1 MRDSRATNQQTPV
14 NRRDF
19 VRAAGALAAAL
30 SLEGLAQTA
39 RADDRRSDGRRSDD
53 RRDDSSRVQDFIRE
67 VKGARLFDLSPVWD
81 ENSPIASV
89 NPPFSM
95 RLDATH
101 ANTIHNPAFDG
112 HLSFTSEIMQWSG
125 QHGAPSIDALGHIGR
140 DGLLFGSVDAIAAT
154 SDPRGLG
161 RSGVGAHLAMD
172 QYATDLLVNRGV
184 LLDVASY
191 IQHDASALP
200 ANFEI
205 TARHLAATARAQG
218 TELRRGDTVLIRTGW
233 GPFFTSNAALYAGAN
248 SPGPGVDGAQFLIDH
263 GARVVGN
270 DTLTF
275 EKRPPIRFTPRFEVF
290 PVHMLVIAQHG
301 IHIIEN
307 FLLEE
312 LAAARAYEFLIVVP
326 PLKIRGSTGS
336 ALRSFAL
343 VPD

>member
-1 MRDSRATNQQTPV
+1 
-14 NRRDF
+14 
-19 VRAAGALAAAL
+19 
-30 SLEGLAQTA
+30 
-39 RADDRRSDGRRSDD
+39 
-53 RRDDSSRVQDFIRE
+53 
-67 VKGARLFDLSPVWD
+67 
-81 ENSPIASV
+81 
-89 NPPFSM
+89 
-95 RLDATH
+95 
-101 ANTIHNPAFDG
+101 
-112 HLSFTSEIMQWSG
+112 
-125 QHGAPSIDALGHIGR
+125 
-140 DGLLFGSVDAIAAT
+140 
-154 SDPRGLG
+154 
-161 RSGVGAHLAMD
+161 MD